1 VVEVDLATGKFVEI
15 SDQNLIASSWSER
28 TNELRLRTSF
38 RALKRQIFVF
48 RKTAHGWTKEAA
60 PPGDGKSLDRPEVT
74 LEQDMNTPPKLYAN
88 DRDHSRQV
96 LLLDLNPQFDEFEFG
111 HVERI
116 TWRAKDGHEVEG
128 GLYLPPDYHP
138 GIRYPLV
145 IQTHGFSKDEFWI
158 NGPWNS
164 AFAAQP
170 LAARDIVV
178 LQVGHATERGADG
191 KVQGT
196 PEEAPRQMSAY
207 EGAIDYLDDRG
218 IIDRNRVGIIGF
230 SRTQYYVEY
239 ALTHSPYRFA
249 AATVADGFDG
259 GYLQYLVNPYAKR
272 DWMTVNGGDP
282 FDATFDLWKERSP
295 SFTVD
300 RLHTPIRLEGYGGIA
315 AVLGNW
321 EWYAKLILLDR
332 PVDMI
337 YLPGGTHLLVKPWER
352 LTSQQGNVDWFCFWL
367 KGERNPDPRLRD
379 QYDRWDEMRELQAK
393 STPRND
399 PRP

>member
-1 VVEVDLATGKFVEI
+1 
-15 SDQNLIASSWSER
+15 
-28 TNELRLRTSF
+28 
-38 RALKRQIFVF
+38 
-48 RKTAHGWTKEAA
+48 
-60 PPGDGKSLDRPEVT
+60 
-74 LEQDMNTPPKLYAN
+74 
-88 DRDHSRQV
+88 
-96 LLLDLNPQFDEFEFG
+96 
-111 HVERI
+111 
-116 TWRAKDGHEVEG
+116 
-128 GLYLPPDYHP
+128 
-138 GIRYPLV
+138 
-145 IQTHGFSKDEFWI
+145 
-158 NGPWNS
+158 
-164 AFAAQP
+164 
-170 LAARDIVV
+170 
-178 LQVGHATERGADG
+178 
-191 KVQGT
+191 VQGT